1 MSTILDIMSES
12 VAFRG
17 LSDKQYTYFSRKLEQ
32 SKRKDEL
39 IQRLE
44 DLNRNKSG
52 IIDELIQRLEDLN
65 RNKSGIIDNL
75 IRKFEST
82 IK

>member
-17 LSDKQYTYFSRKLEQ
+17 LSNKQYTYFSRKLEQ
-32 SKRKDEL
+32 LKRKDEL

-44 DLNRNKSG
+44 DLNRNKS
-52 IIDELIQRLEDLN
+52 E
-65 RNKSGIIDNL
+65 IIDNL